1 METKQI
7 TLRSQTTQCPHC
19 GEYYSVT
26 YKYCPFCDAGRKEEE
41 RRQAEK
47 KKQRQSMLGGF
58 LGGGGDKKKKKR
70 PEGSAH
76 KQERPRREASAER
89 PVREQAEK
97 ERGTREHATR
107 EPAAKEPVKKAPAK
121 KKESLFF
128 KKETRK
134 KTSELTEEEK
144 KIRLA
149 EREARAAE
157 RKRLRDQAVREA
169 ALAASA
175 AEAAGPVF
183 EEDTVPET
191 FGYTE
196 MPAVEEPAATAQPVS
211 AEGPVVV
218 DESVAPALEDIPV
231 FPAEAAQEAP
241 AQEEA
246 PVQEP
251 VVEDAGSG
259 QWEILRELESV
270 PNAPVVE
277 VAGTV
282 PEASEPAA
290 VQPEV
295 QTAPPAE
302 TAPAAPVQN
311 DAQEKPVV
319 ETEEDLDALLSEIRD
334 MLADSP
340 VPKLNPEEL
349 KKPVQPVTQTEIPQT
364 VLVEGGAHLAAE
376 PQTTAP
382 AEEPVVQEAP
392 VQEPAPAAEPVVQEP
407 VSVADPTPV
416 VEEAAPAVEEPV
428 PAAEP
433 EAEEPTI
440 VLPSLEDLSVEVEPA
455 QEPLAADVTVDDQ
468 PTQILPTI
476 QEEPARESDPTAVPA
491 PAQGKKPAPKA
502 EAKKAKKKQKS
513 KALPLILSLII
524 VVAAAFI
531 MVKQVVP
538 AFQNGLF
545 SGQNQNEGEA
555 SAAETLALDQTDVSI
570 SEKDKTVTLAATL
583 APEGSEG
590 TVTWASSDEAV
601 ATVDQNGVVTAVAPG
616 EATIT
621 ATLENGASAQ
631 CVIHC
636 TWTVEEPQPPEGPAL
651 STATLTLDGEG
662 KTKQIQVTGAEG
674 AVKWSSNK
682 TDVATVADDG
692 TVTAVAKGS
701 ATITAEVNGETLEC
715 EVKCIW

>member
-1 METKQI
+1 M
-7 TLRSQTTQCPHC
+7 
-19 GEYYSVT
+19 
-26 YKYCPFCDAGRKEEE
+26 
-41 RRQAEK
+41 
-47 KKQRQSMLGGF
+47 
-58 LGGGGDKKKKKR
+58 
-70 PEGSAH
+70 
-76 KQERPRREASAER
+76 
-89 PVREQAEK
+89 
-97 ERGTREHATR
+97 
-107 EPAAKEPVKKAPAK
+107 
-121 KKESLFF
+121 
-128 KKETRK
+128 
-134 KTSELTEEEK
+134 
-144 KIRLA
+144 
-149 EREARAAE
+149 
-157 RKRLRDQAVREA
+157 
-169 ALAASA
+169 
-175 AEAAGPVF
+175 
-183 EEDTVPET
+183 
-191 FGYTE
+191 
-196 MPAVEEPAATAQPVS
+196 
-211 AEGPVVV
+211 
-218 DESVAPALEDIPV
+218 
-231 FPAEAAQEAP
+231 
-241 AQEEA
+241 
-246 PVQEP
+246 
-251 VVEDAGSG
+251 
-259 QWEILRELESV
+259 
-270 PNAPVVE
+270 
-277 VAGTV
+277 
-282 PEASEPAA
+282 
-290 VQPEV
+290 
-295 QTAPPAE
+295 
-302 TAPAAPVQN
+302 
-311 DAQEKPVV
+311 V

-407 VSVADPTPV
+407 GPAADPTPV
-416 VEEAAPAVEEPV
+416 VEEAAPVVEEPV

-531 MVKQVVP
+531 VVKQVVP

-570 SEKDKTVTLAATL
+570 SEKDQTVTLAATL

-651 STATLTLDGEG
+651 SAATLTLDGEG

-701 ATITAEVNGETLEC
+701 ATITAEVNGKTLEC

>member
-58 LGGGGDKKKKKR
+58 LGGGDKKKKKR
-70 PEGSAH
+70 PEESAH
-76 KQERPRREASAER
+76 KQERPRREAPAEH
-89 PVREQAEK
+89 PVRERAEK
-97 ERGTREHATR
+97 EHATR

-157 RKRLRDQAVREA
+157 RKRLRDQAAREA

-191 FGYTE
+191 FGFTE
-196 MPAVEEPAATAQPVS
+196 MPAVEEPAVTAQPVS
-211 AEGPVVV
+211 ADGPVVV

-231 FPAEAAQEAP
+231 FPAEAAQKEPEAP

-277 VAGTV
+277 VAGAV

-295 QTAPPAE
+295 QTTPPVE

-349 KKPVQPVTQTEIPQT
+349 KRPVQPVTQTEIPQT

-416 VEEAAPAVEEPV
+416 VEEAAPVVEEPV

-570 SEKDKTVTLAATL
+570 SEKDQTVTLAATL

-590 TVTWASSDEAV
+590 TVAWASSDEAV

-631 CVIHC
+631 CVVHC

-651 STATLTLDGEG
+651 SATTLTLDGEG
-662 KTKQIQVTGAEG
+662 KTKQIQVTGSEG